1 MTVHNYSKHVA
12 IVGVTGYSGRELDGL
27 LRFHPEI
34 QVSGRFASKADSKT
48 GAEAFSLETLR
59 TKSPDVVVLA
69 TEHDL
74 SHELVPQLL
83 EEGYRVLDMSGAFR
97 LPEAAQY
104 SEWYGFEHRATG
116 LLKESVYGLPEFYA
130 ERIQKARLVAN
141 PGCYATA
148 AILPL
153 RPLYM
158 AGAIDLAAPV
168 VVDGKSGVSGAGR
181 HPKPE
186 THFCEVNENLKA
198 YGVLKHRHT
207 PEMISQLPGASVDQ
221 FVFTPHLIPITRGI
235 LCTIVLRAAGGASV
249 QGILSEAYAGTP
261 FVEVLAPPSMP
272 SMPDIQSVV
281 RTNVCRMGVASN
293 GANTVIVSAIDNLVK
308 GAAGQALQNLN
319 LMLGCEQGAGISR

>member
-1 MTVHNYSKHVA
+1 MALHNYSKRVA
-12 IVGVTGYSGRELDGL
+12 IVGVTGYTGQELDRL
-27 LRFHPEI
+27 LRCHPEI
-34 QVSGRFASKADSKT
+34 EVAGRFASKADAKT
-48 GAEAFSLETLR
+48 GAEAFSLERLR
-59 TKSPDVVVLA
+59 SGSPDAVVLA

-74 SHELVPQLL
+74 SHDLVPQLL

-97 LPEAAQY
+97 LPEASQY
-104 SEWYGFEHRATG
+104 SEWYGFEHQSTV

-130 ERIQKARLVAN
+130 DRIQKARLVAN

-148 AILPL
+148 TILPL
-153 RPLYM
+153 RPLYL

-198 YGVLKHRHT
+198 YGVLRHRHT
-207 PEMISQLPGASVDQ
+207 PEMISHLPGASLDQ
-221 FVFTPHLIPITRGI
+221 FIFTPHLIPITRGI
-235 LCTIVLRAAGGASV
+235 LCTIVLRTLGSASV
-249 QGILSEAYAGTP
+249 QSVLSEAYARAP
-261 FVEVLAPPSMP
+261 FVEVLSPPSMP
-272 SMPDIQSVV
+272 DVQSVV
-281 RTNVCRMGVASN
+281 RTNACRIGVASS

-319 LMLGCEQGAGISR
+319 LMLGCDERAGISK